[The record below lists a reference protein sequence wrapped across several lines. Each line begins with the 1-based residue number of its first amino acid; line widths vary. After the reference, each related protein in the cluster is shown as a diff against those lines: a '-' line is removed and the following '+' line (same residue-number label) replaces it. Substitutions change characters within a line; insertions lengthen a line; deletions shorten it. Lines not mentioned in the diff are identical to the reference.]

1 MAKKKQKKQKKSFIE
16 AVLHCPNPL
25 ALTVNLKTGGGVH
38 QTNKKNHKKDRKN
51 IRQELKK
58 LLREI

>member
-1 MAKKKQKKQKKSFIE
+1 MAKKKKQKTRTFLE

-25 ALTVNLKTGGGVH
+25 ALTVNFKTGGGVH
-38 QTNKKNHKKDRKN
+38 QTSKKNHKKDRKN